1 MLLLH
6 GMYGSGRNW
15 GSVARRLVA
24 ARPEWS
30 VVLVDMRCHGRS
42 TGFPPPHTVEAC
54 AADLLALEER
64 LGFRAD
70 AVLGHSYGGKVA
82 LAHARVALAH
92 VQMGSTAT
100 RRAAPRQ
107 IWLIDSSPSTGRPRG
122 AAWRMLDVL
131 RRRPGPFD
139 SRKAAQ
145 ATVEDEGFTPT
156 VAAWMA
162 VNAVRGG
169 VGRGAGEGR
178 GAAERWRWRLD
189 PDQMEALLRDYFRT
203 DAWEMVDGV
212 REGVGAPEIHVVKA
226 RESGVVDEADVARV
240 QAASQAGRPVRFH
253 EVAGGHWLNAEN
265 PRAVEALLIAN
276 LR

>member
-1 MLLLH
+1 
-6 GMYGSGRNW
+6 MYGSGRNW

-82 LAHARVALAH
+82 LAHARVALGH
-92 VQMGSTAT
+92 LRMGPPAT

-107 IWLIDSSPSTGRPRG
+107 IWLIDSSPSAGRPRG

-131 RRRPGPFD
+131 RRRPGPFE

-162 VNAVRGG
+162 ANAVRGG
-169 VGRGAGEGR
+169 ERRGVVRGGAVR

-212 REGVGAPEIHVVKA
+212 RADAGAPEIHVVKA
-226 RESGVVDEADVARV
+226 RESGVLNEADVGRV
-240 QAASQAGRPVRFH
+240 QAAAQAGRPVRLH
-253 EVAGGHWLNAEN
+253 QVAGGHWLNAEN

>member
-1 MLLLH
+1 M
-6 GMYGSGRNW
+6 
-15 GSVARRLVA
+15 ARRLVA

-54 AADLLALEER
+54 AADLLVLEER
-64 LGFRAD
+64 MEFRAD

-82 LAHARVALAH
+82 LAHAR
-92 VQMGSTAT
+92 MGSTAT

-107 IWLIDSSPSTGRPRG
+107 IWLIDSSPSAGRPRG

-131 RRRPGPFD
+131 RRRPGLFE

-162 VNAVRGG
+162 TNAVRDGERRGVVNGG
-169 VGRGAGEGR
+169 ERR

-212 REGVGAPEIHVVKA
+212 REDAGAPEIHVVKA
-226 RESGVVDEADVARV
+226 NESGVLNEADVARV
-240 QAASQAGRPVRFH
+240 QAAAQAGRPVRLH
-253 EVAGGHWLNAEN
+253 QVAGGHWLNADN